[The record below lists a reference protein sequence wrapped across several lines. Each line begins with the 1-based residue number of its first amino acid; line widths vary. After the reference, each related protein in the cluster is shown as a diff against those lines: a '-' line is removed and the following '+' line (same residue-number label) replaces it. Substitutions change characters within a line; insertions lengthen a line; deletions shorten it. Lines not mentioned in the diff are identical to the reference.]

1 MQITMKIGLAAIV
14 TMAALALTGCSL
26 YHNIFDVKDGGGG
39 MTNPDAAADG
49 KELVEFVWVQN
60 SSDNSKTFS
69 LEFYVE
75 DEQPSIRGYFSD
87 RDSGERIE
95 NDKDASSN
103 AIPWTINWVQ
113 WFDLQHV
120 LAETKLPEY
129 IEPSVD
135 KVNDTLGDMAEETT
149 EEIANENVNETSEE
163 NANDTTD
170 EIADKT
176 VDETTEE
183 NANAN
188 EIANETDS
196 IISIVWN
203 ENGAEQTVI
212 LDGSNADT
220 LEEYVLNLAKEAH
233 DSYLKKS

>member
-1 MQITMKIGLAAIV
+1 MQITTKIGLAAIV
-14 TMAALALTGCSL
+14 TMAALTFTGCSL
-26 YHNIFDVKDGGGG
+26 YHTIFDIKDGGGG

-60 SSDNSKTFS
+60 SSDDSRSFN

-75 DEQPSIRGYFSD
+75 DEQPSIRGYFRD

-113 WFDLQHV
+113 WFDLQRV

-176 VDETTEE
+176 VDESAEE
-183 NANAN
+183 TANN
-188 EIANETDS
+188 TDS
-196 IISIVWN
+196 VITIVWN
-203 ENGAEQTVI
+203 ENVAEQTVI

>member
-1 MQITMKIGLAAIV
+1 MQITTKIGLAAIV
-14 TMAALALTGCSL
+14 TMAALTFTGCSL
-26 YHNIFDVKDGGGG
+26 YHSIFDIKDGGGG

-60 SSDNSKTFS
+60 SSDDSRCFN

-75 DEQPSIRGYFSD
+75 NEQPSIRGYFRD
-87 RDSGERIE
+87 RDSGEHIE

-113 WFDLQHV
+113 WFDLQRV

-135 KVNDTLGDMAEETT
+135 KVNDT
-149 EEIANENVNETSEE
+149 
-163 NANDTTD
+163 
-170 EIADKT
+170 
-176 VDETTEE
+176 
-183 NANAN
+183 
-188 EIANETDS
+188 DS
-196 IISIVWN
+196 IITIVWN

>member
-1 MQITMKIGLAAIV
+1 MQITTKIGLAAIV
-14 TMAALALTGCSL
+14 TMAALTFTGCSL
-26 YHNIFDVKDGGGG
+26 YHSIFDIKDGGGG

-113 WFDLQHV
+113 WFDLQRV
-120 LAETKLPEY
+120 LTETKLPEY
-129 IEPSVD
+129 IEPSAD
-135 KVNDTLGDMAEETT
+135 KAND
-149 EEIANENVNETSEE
+149 TSEE
-163 NANDTTD
+163 TAKDTTD
-170 EIADKT
+170 EIADKTVDKT

-188 EIANETDS
+188 KIVNETDS